1 MLIMLLILDVDGVL
15 TNGKKYYDT
24 SGRGVLKTFCDR
36 DFTAIKKFKAA
47 GWHVVFLSGDPNVNE
62 AVAKNRN
69 IPFYCNRVDGKMVNK
84 VTFLDKLCAEYN
96 VRKDQTVYIGD
107 DIFDIDIIKAVKY
120 GFCPDDAD
128 LDVKQ
133 VAISLN
139 SKGGECCISELYRYF
154 QVSGLVKPVTL
165 EEIEAIDRHERF

>member
-1 MLIMLLILDVDGVL
+1 MKFLKIFLLSFLLVSCEKKETEKTLIVG
-15 TNGKKYYDT
+15 
-24 SGRGVLKTFCDR
+24 
-36 DFTAIKKFKAA
+36 TAADNPPYEFIQE
-47 GWHVVFLSGDPNVNE
+47 GEIVG
-62 AVAKNRN
+62 
-69 IPFYCNRVDGKMVNK
+69 I
-84 VTFLDKLCAEYN
+84 
-96 VRKDQTVYIGD
+96 
-107 DIFDIDIIKAVKY
+107 DIDIIKAVKY

-165 EEIEAIDRHERF
+165 EEIEAVDRYERF